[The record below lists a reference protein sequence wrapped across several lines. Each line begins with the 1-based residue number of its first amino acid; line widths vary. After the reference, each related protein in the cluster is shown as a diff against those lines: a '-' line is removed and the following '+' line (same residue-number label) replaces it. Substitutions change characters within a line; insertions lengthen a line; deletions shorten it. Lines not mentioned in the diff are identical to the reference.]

1 MTRHKRAKGGTVLIA
16 AGLLL
21 LLASLLLVGYNLWD
35 ERRAG
40 QAVDSVMEQMA
51 QAIPSPGAATL
62 PEGMIPDHI
71 LAPNIEMPT
80 LEVDENDYV
89 GYLSIPA
96 LSMDLPVLSDWSYPK
111 LKQAPCRYSGSAY
124 QDNLVICAHNYAKHF
139 GSLGQ
144 LTPGDQVSFVDID
157 GNEFQYQVV
166 ELVQLRPE
174 EVQEMV
180 SGEWALSLFTCTLDG
195 RLRMTVRCERI

>member
-1 MTRHKRAKGGTVLIA
+1 MTRHKRGKGGTILIVC
-16 AGLLL
+16 GLLL
-21 LLASLLLVGYNLWD
+21 LLGSLLLVGYNLWD

-40 QAVDSVMEQMA
+40 EAVDSVMEQMA
-51 QAIPSPGAATL
+51 QAIPSPGATTL
-62 PEGMIPDHI
+62 PEGMIPDYI

-80 LEVDENDYV
+80 LEVDKNDYV

-96 LSMDLPVLSDWSYPK
+96 LDMDLPVLSDWSYPK

-124 QDNLVICAHNYAKHF
+124 QDDLVICAHNYAKHF
-139 GSLGQ
+139 GPLGR
-144 LTPGDQVSFVDID
+144 LTPGDQVTFVDID
-157 GNEFQYQVV
+157 GNEFQYRVV

-174 EVQEMV
+174 EVKEMV
-180 SGEWALSLFTCTLDG
+180 SGDWALSLFTCTLDG